1 MTNGIQQKTLG
12 WFSIFRLGLVQA
24 CLGAVVVLM
33 TSTLNRLMVVE
44 LSMAATVPG
53 FLVGMHYAVQL
64 SRPKWGLISDLEN
77 NRTKWINLGMLILG
91 IGANLATLSLVL
103 FHSNPVLAMLL
114 SIIAYTLIGIGVG
127 ASGTSL
133 LALMAKHTA
142 ERRRPAAA
150 MITWLMMIFGIAMT
164 AGIVGMLLV
173 PYSFELLLKI
183 VAGLTVLTMIISLA
197 ATWKI
202 ENNLDEIRQTDE
214 EKAPLLEELKSL
226 WEHSKTRNFT
236 IFVFLSMTAYFM
248 QELILE
254 PYAGIVFQY
263 TPSETTSLSGMQN
276 GGVFIGMLTV
286 GILATALKLGTLK
299 SWVQAGCF
307 GSCFMLISIM
317 LLGQFNSS
325 FPLEFAV
332 IGLGFFN
339 GMFAVAAIG
348 SMMSLAGSGSKS
360 REGTRMGLWG
370 AAQAIAAG
378 FGGLLGTILVDL
390 LQVANLSPVNA
401 YGMVFSLEAGL
412 FALAALLASTSI
424 TFNKNY
430 GKNIAIPGE

>member
-1 MTNGIQQKTLG
+1 
-12 WFSIFRLGLVQA
+12 
-24 CLGAVVVLM
+24 
-33 TSTLNRLMVVE
+33 
-44 LSMAATVPG
+44 
-53 FLVGMHYAVQL
+53 
-64 SRPKWGLISDLEN
+64 
-77 NRTKWINLGMLILG
+77 MLILG
-91 IGANLATLSLVL
+91 IGANLATLSLM
-103 FHSNPVLAMLL
+103 FFDSNPFLAMLL
-114 SIIAYTLIGIGVG
+114 SIFSYTLIGLGVG

-150 MITWLMMIFGIAMT
+150 MITWLMMIFGIAVT
-164 AGIVGMLLV
+164 AGFVGVLLN
-173 PYSFELLLKI
+173 PYSIELLLRI
-183 VAGLTVLTMIISLA
+183 VAGLTVLTLIVSIIS
-197 ATWKI
+197 TWKI
-202 ENNLDEIRQTDE
+202 ENSLDKVRRKGV
-214 EKAPLLEELKSL
+214 EKVPLLEELKSL

-307 GSCFMLISIM
+307 GSCLMLIAIM

-390 LQVANLSPVNA
+390 LQVVNLSPVNA
-401 YGMVFSLEAGL
+401 YGMVFSLEASL
-412 FALAALLASTSI
+412 FVLAALLASTSI

>member
-1 MTNGIQQKTLG
+1 MNRLEKVLQNDDSAYVYFAKIIKTFIIMSSFYL
-12 WFSIFRLGLVQA
+12 FSILEKN
-24 CLGAVVVLM
+24 
-33 TSTLNRLMVVE
+33 SIYEILNIE
-44 LSMAATVPG
+44 IYISSKY
-53 FLVGMHYAVQL
+53 FLF
-64 SRPKWGLISDLEN
+64 SI
-77 NRTKWINLGMLILG
+77 
-91 IGANLATLSLVL
+91 
-103 FHSNPVLAMLL
+103 LL
-114 SIIAYTLIGIGVG
+114 STIYFFI
-127 ASGTSL
+127 
-133 LALMAKHTA
+133 
-142 ERRRPAAA
+142 
-150 MITWLMMIFGIAMT
+150 
-164 AGIVGMLLV
+164 
-173 PYSFELLLKI
+173 
-183 VAGLTVLTMIISLA
+183 
-197 ATWKI
+197 
-202 ENNLDEIRQTDE
+202 
-214 EKAPLLEELKSL
+214 
-226 WEHSKTRNFT
+226 T

>member
-1 MTNGIQQKTLG
+1 MSFPKPLG
-12 WFSIFRLGLVQA
+12 
-24 CLGAVVVLM
+24 
-33 TSTLNRLMVVE
+33 
-44 LSMAATVPG
+44 
-53 FLVGMHYAVQL
+53 YAVQL

-91 IGANLATLSLVL
+91 IGANLATLSLM
-103 FHSNPVLAMLL
+103 FFESNPFLAMLL
-114 SIIAYTLIGIGVG
+114 SIFSYTLIGLGVG

-150 MITWLMMIFGIAMT
+150 MITWLMMIFGIAVT
-164 AGIVGMLLV
+164 AGVVGVLLN
-173 PYSFELLLKI
+173 PYSIELLLRI
-183 VAGLTVLTMIISLA
+183 VAGLTVLTLIVSIIS
-197 ATWKI
+197 TWKI
-202 ENNLDEIRQTDE
+202 ENNLDKVRRKGV
-214 EKAPLLEELKSL
+214 EKVPLLEELKSL

-317 LLGQFNSS
+317 LLGQFYSS
-325 FPLEFAV
+325 FPLEFSV

-412 FALAALLASTSI
+412 FVLAAFLASTSI